1 MKYANQMLTIK
12 INSIQPQ
19 YHIDHKNNITV
30 PNFLVNFEARKKL
43 ANGDTIRL
51 AGEMCS
57 ELSLDISAIK
67 GKIMYHLKDLIS

>member
-1 MKYANQMLTIK
+1 MLTIK
-12 INSIQPQ
+12 INTITPQ
-19 YHIDHKNNITV
+19 YRIDEKNNITV
-30 PNFLVNFEARKKL
+30 PDYVVNFEARKKL

-67 GKIMYHLKDLIS
+67 GKILYHLKDLIS